1 MKKNVAATKSA
12 EYWIKNLA
20 LTPHPEGG
28 YFKETFAASE
38 SISTENLPGKY
49 NGPRKIYTLIYFLL
63 KSDQVSHFHR
73 LKSDEIWNF
82 YIGSPLTIHIIEPDG
97 NYIQKK
103 LGPDFERNESF
114 QHLVKAG
121 CWFGATVDEEAS
133 YSLVGC
139 FVAPGFDYD
148 DFELAKQEE
157 LSAKYPAHRSIIER
171 LTHS

>member
-1 MKKNVAATKSA
+1 MNKNVAATKSA

-28 YFKETFAASE
+28 YYNETFAASE
-38 SISTENLPGKY
+38 KISIENLPGKY
-49 NGPRKIYTLIYFLL
+49 SGPRKIYTMIYFLL
-63 KSDQVSHFHR
+63 ESHQVSHLHR
-73 LKSDEIWNF
+73 LKSDEIWSF
-82 YIGSPLTIHIIEPDG
+82 YTGSPLTIHVIEPDG

-103 LGPDFERNESF
+103 MGPDFEKNESF
-114 QHLVKAG
+114 QHLVRAG
-121 CWFGATVDEEAS
+121 CWFGATVNEEAS
-133 YSLVGC
+133 YTLVGC

-171 LTHS
+171 LTCR